1 MPEDVAKTFMSSLQ
15 EAERT
20 RDVEPLVRLFA
31 DDAEVET
38 AMLHRS
44 HRGREGARAF
54 WKEYLGAFGSVRSE
68 FTDTRRA
75 DGFASLEWK
84 SDGTLPDGRPVSYRG
99 VSLIDTDGEKVRRFR
114 TYYDT
119 AVFLPDG
126 AKHAPR

>member
-1 MPEDVAKTFMSSLQ
+1 MAADLAETFMKSLQ

-20 RDVEPLVRLFA
+20 KDVEPLVRLFS

-38 AMLHRS
+38 PMLHRA
-44 HRGREGARAF
+44 HRGPDGARAF

-68 FTDTRRA
+68 FTDTRKA
-75 DGFASLEWK
+75 GDFASLEWK

-99 VSLIDTDGEKVRRFR
+99 VSLLDTDGQKVRRFR

-126 AKHAPR
+126 AKHAR

>member
-1 MPEDVAKTFMSSLQ
+1 MAADLAETFMKSLQ

-20 RDVEPLVRLFA
+20 KDVEPLVRLFS

-38 AMLHRS
+38 PMLHRA
-44 HRGREGARAF
+44 HRGRDGAREF

-68 FTDTRRA
+68 FTDTRKA
-75 DGFASLEWK
+75 GDFASLEWK
-84 SDGTLPDGRPVSYRG
+84 SEGTLPDGRPVSYRG
-99 VSLIDTDGEKVRRFR
+99 VSLLDTDGQKVRRFR

-126 AKHAPR
+126 AKHAR

>member
-1 MPEDVAKTFMSSLQ
+1 MPGDVAETFMKSLQ

-20 RDVEPLVRLFA
+20 KDVEPLVRLFA

-38 AMLHRS
+38 PMLHRS
-44 HRGREGARAF
+44 HRGRDGARAF

-99 VSLIDTDGEKVRRFR
+99 VSLLDTDGQKVRRFR
-114 TYYDT
+114 TYYDS
-119 AVFLPDG
+119 AVFLSEG
-126 AKHAPR
+126 AKHAR